1 MALATA
7 LSSTAAARRQAARH
21 EVLHTVGWGACESC
35 GAEDQPL
42 AAVMFRSDGAIF
54 EVCGACLP

>member
-7 LSSTAAARRQAARH
+7 MPLTAAARIHAARH
-21 EVLHTVGWGACESC
+21 EVLHTIGWGVCDSC
-35 GAEDQPL
+35 CCDDQPL
-42 AAVMFRSDGAIF
+42 AAVRFIADGAIF